1 MAKSKNSSAEQPNK
15 TLAALS
21 KHITTFTF
29 VSVAME
35 ICKYNQNPILVHLH
49 ILGKTP
55 RRRESVYEKAKEA
68 FGTRGNGNR
77 NRSVVDVGVKA
88 AEFAK
93 RRWVVR
99 ESPFTD

>member
-49 ILGKTP
+49 ILGRAPK
-55 RRRESVYEKAKEA
+55 RRESVYEEAKEA
-68 FGTRGNGNR
+68 FGRRGNR
-77 NRSVVDVGVKA
+77 NRSVVAVGVKV